1 MRDPGLIFFQDN
13 ISSHVPLKYVAILA
27 KVSAQA
33 AIVEVTQNY
42 VNEESVPVEVV
53 YCFPAEDSTALSHVK
68 VELDGLVVETKVL
81 EKEYAAREYK
91 ASVDGNKTALLVQ
104 EAAGDIFQL
113 KVGELSPGAGCNVTI
128 TLLTSLDIEENMWRL
143 AIPTTVAPRYDNNKK
158 REHFDAVK
166 IEETVTEKIILSE
179 TVDCQASLSLEIE
192 VTSSEKILSMLSPS
206 HNIESYIG
214 KREEN
219 CEFFAKATLEGK
231 TDVLDRDIIILI
243 ETERKVEPALV
254 VERDHDGSAVAMLSF
269 MPHFEESVILIDAI
283 FIVDCSGSMSGQSI
297 LLAKDALLIFLHS
310 LPQDSFFNIIF
321 FGSQFSCL
329 FPQSQPYNNHN
340 LGLALE
346 RCKNLAANLGG
357 TEILAPLDYL
367 VRQEAVCGGKRQ
379 VFLLTDGQVSN
390 TRDCIAL
397 AGTIAEQGG
406 RVFTLGVGSSCSRSL
421 VRGVGRAGQGTAEFC
436 SRGEN
441 LSPVIVRQLRR
452 ATQPSTQISI
462 DWGRSDCI
470 VQSPGDIETIWP
482 GKQVMAYC
490 FFKDGILPPQVKVEV
505 GQQVFE
511 LRTDVEKRASILH
524 QLWARARI
532 LDIQE
537 NARLTDQ
544 KEIINLAVK
553 YQLVTRYTSF
563 FGVNKRTNNTFPLK
577 IKKVINNKPPRGCR
591 ESGYDQLTEEQ
602 VEELKEAFQL
612 FDFDG
617 NGSISTKE
625 LGTVMR
631 SLGQNLMDVELD
643 DLINEVDADGSG
655 LIDFPEFLTI
665 SARKMKDTDS
675 EEEIRE
681 AFSIFDKDG
690 SGLITADDVVNIMSN
705 LGEKLTS
712 EEIHEMLAEAKINQ
726 DGKIDYNDFLNL
738 MIEDDQDN
746 DIGQDKMENHEIVKN
761 DLSPVSITR
770 DIQGTGEASKNP
782 SVTAM
787 DVVMLQYAEG
797 SFKSDSLIYSLAGKT
812 EDEFEKEAARH
823 GVDIVVWRTVVC
835 VELLQQLFPHEKES
849 WTMVAEKA
857 ITWVRN
863 TMSGAQTVPTKQAR
877 MFIQSK

>member
-1 MRDPGLIFFQDN
+1 M
-13 ISSHVPLKYVAILA
+13 
-27 KVSAQA
+27 
-33 AIVEVTQNY
+33 
-42 VNEESVPVEVV
+42 
-53 YCFPAEDSTALSHVK
+53 
-68 VELDGLVVETKVL
+68 
-81 EKEYAAREYK
+81 
-91 ASVDGNKTALLVQ
+91 
-104 EAAGDIFQL
+104 
-113 KVGELSPGAGCNVTI
+113 
-128 TLLTSLDIEENMWRL
+128 
-143 AIPTTVAPRYDNNKK
+143 
-158 REHFDAVK
+158 
-166 IEETVTEKIILSE
+166 
-179 TVDCQASLSLEIE
+179 
-192 VTSSEKILSMLSPS
+192 
-206 HNIESYIG
+206 
-214 KREEN
+214 
-219 CEFFAKATLEGK
+219 
-231 TDVLDRDIIILI
+231 
-243 ETERKVEPALV
+243 
-254 VERDHDGSAVAMLSF
+254 
-269 MPHFEESVILIDAI
+269 
-283 FIVDCSGSMSGQSI
+283 
-297 LLAKDALLIFLHS
+297 
-310 LPQDSFFNIIF
+310 
-321 FGSQFSCL
+321 
-329 FPQSQPYNNHN
+329 
-340 LGLALE
+340 
-346 RCKNLAANLGG
+346 
-357 TEILAPLDYL
+357 
-367 VRQEAVCGGKRQ
+367 
-379 VFLLTDGQVSN
+379 
-390 TRDCIAL
+390 
-397 AGTIAEQGG
+397 
-406 RVFTLGVGSSCSRSL
+406 
-421 VRGVGRAGQGTAEFC
+421 
-436 SRGEN
+436 
-441 LSPVIVRQLRR
+441 
-452 ATQPSTQISI
+452 
-462 DWGRSDCI
+462 
-470 VQSPGDIETIWP
+470 
-482 GKQVMAYC
+482 
-490 FFKDGILPPQVKVEV
+490 
-505 GQQVFE
+505 
-511 LRTDVEKRASILH
+511 
-524 QLWARARI
+524 
-532 LDIQE
+532 
-537 NARLTDQ
+537 
-544 KEIINLAVK
+544 
-553 YQLVTRYTSF
+553 
-563 FGVNKRTNNTFPLK
+563 NKRTNNTFPLK

-738 MIEDDQDN
+738 MMEDDQDN
-746 DIGQDKMENHEIVKN
+746 DIGQDKMENHDIVKN

-782 SVTAM
+782 SVNAM